1 MENQS
6 AKQGEPSHS
15 KSGALP
21 ASSKTA
27 SLTGGDSTAQT
38 EPSMIDTGGQ
48 RQAEVMSAASSKTVS
63 IVELARANDTDQL
76 AKAIRSADESKV
88 KRHAAT
94 KENVLRLLG
103 NIEPE
108 QLKLGKIH
116 FDPNRSLVFVR
127 IDEPVRLDLEYYID
141 DSSSYQLRL
150 QAIHP

>member
-1 MENQS
+1 
-6 AKQGEPSHS
+6 
-15 KSGALP
+15 
-21 ASSKTA
+21 
-27 SLTGGDSTAQT
+27 
-38 EPSMIDTGGQ
+38 MIDTGGQ